1 MLQEPLVLHFWLTFD
16 SRAEV
21 RVAQAS
27 PKLHAPGV
35 LFVDAWRESVVL
47 R

>member
-1 MLQEPLVLHFWLTFD
+1 MLQEPLVLHFGSAFD

-21 RVAQAS
+21 RVARAS
-27 PKLHAPGV
+27 PELHAPGV
-35 LFVDAWRESVVL
+35 LFIDAWRESVVL